1 MHSFAYARLRA
12 SAVPLCASLQSPLS
26 IRPLFLTC
34 TPTRALF
41 LSLIPAAACC
51 CCQSLDP
58 AKYPLP
64 EPYPYKEAAAFFAE
78 PDVTPADQ
86 LPPLKWSAPD
96 EEALLAFL
104 VGE

>member
-1 MHSFAYARLRA
+1 LTTLSPTAFA
-12 SAVPLCASLQSPLS
+12 P
-26 IRPLFLTC
+26 
-34 TPTRALF
+34 
-41 LSLIPAAACC
+41 CC

-78 PDVTPADQ
+78 PEVTPAEQ

-96 EEALLAFL
+96 EEGLIAFL
-104 VGE
+104 VGEWPLLWLLFEMCAWASNKF

>member
-1 MHSFAYARLRA
+1 MFAAAATHTFA
-12 SAVPLCASLQSPLS
+12 SACISNTTLYRIP
-26 IRPLFLTC
+26 FLTY

-41 LSLIPAAACC
+41 VYVCCRYCRYCRC

-96 EEALLAFL
+96 EEGLLAFL